1 RHPRPAGGVQARR
14 NHRRRAGICPAL
26 SSLRPSHWM
35 RQSRTAGRLCRWPGC
50 GRAHGLH
57 GGPGRAACRSAAFRR
72 GGGRPNAHTGHGL
85 LPQGGA
91 GMNKTAYPNLG
102 EQVYEGRTA
111 SGLLVRVVPK
121 PGFAKIYGFLAVDYG
136 SMDTTFWKDD
146 VKMVTPQGV
155 AHYLEQ
161 KMFDMPS
168 GSAMQD
174 FSRYGGNPNAFTSYD
189 MMAYYV

>member
-1 RHPRPAGGVQARR
+1 
-14 NHRRRAGICPAL
+14 
-26 SSLRPSHWM
+26 
-35 RQSRTAGRLCRWPGC
+35 
-50 GRAHGLH
+50 
-57 GGPGRAACRSAAFRR
+57 
-72 GGGRPNAHTGHGL
+72 
-85 LPQGGA
+85 
-91 GMNKTAYPNLG
+91 MNKTAYPNLG

-155 AHYLEQ
+155 AHYLEH

-189 MMAYYV
+189 ITAYYVECTEHVEENLKILLDFVNTPYFTPGERGKREGNHRPGDPHVRRQRRFPGL

>member
-1 RHPRPAGGVQARR
+1 
-14 NHRRRAGICPAL
+14 
-26 SSLRPSHWM
+26 
-35 RQSRTAGRLCRWPGC
+35 
-50 GRAHGLH
+50 
-57 GGPGRAACRSAAFRR
+57 
-72 GGGRPNAHTGHGL
+72 
-85 LPQGGA
+85 
-91 GMNKTAYPNLG
+91 MNKTAYPNLG

-146 VKMVTPQGV
+146 VKVVTPQGV
-155 AHYLEQ
+155 AHYLEH

-174 FSRYGGNPNAFTSYD
+174 YRARGGKFENPPGFRQYAVFYPGERGKRAGNHRPGDPHVRRQRRFPGL
-189 MMAYYV
+189 